1 MRLTKLACTL
11 GALFAIF
18 ALACSDSTDP
28 DDPGGGGGTGGSNGG
43 SGGVGGSGEE
53 PVLPED
59 GPDTGWEP
67 EVPASLYEP
76 IDAEPRPAS
85 CGAEFGYVAKVRGWI
100 VAPGGQPL
108 KNAFAQFCI
117 YSSTDSYVCLSPATS
132 DENGIYTVEVPE
144 AFRCVKEVAM
154 RTLAAVEHPKA
165 NRAIVY
171 CPVTT
176 GDDPVVRLEDP
187 SVLPLIVRTE
197 DLPPVGNED
206 EAREVVLADGLTLQ
220 VTPSAFS
227 FGVGKYEELSA
238 RFVPADAVGLCGDAP
253 TFDGLYAL
261 HPEDQIEGSGF
272 PFSIENTTGLP
283 AGARV
288 EFFVLGGLDCKLAD
302 GTKLAEGE
310 WARFGEGEVSADGT
324 SIHTDE
330 GVGLPCTTWLA
341 YRLKE

>member
-1 MRLTKLACTL
+1 MGGPAVPT
-11 GALFAIF
+11 GAAAAWEGAARSPF
-18 ALACSDSTDP
+18 S
-28 DDPGGGGGTGGSNGG
+28 
-43 SGGVGGSGEE
+43 
-53 PVLPED
+53 ED

-197 DLPPVGNED
+197 VSPRSAMKTRR
-206 EAREVVLADGLTLQ
+206 ARSSWRMA
-220 VTPSAFS
+220 S
-227 FGVGKYEELSA
+227 
-238 RFVPADAVGLCGDAP
+238 
-253 TFDGLYAL
+253 
-261 HPEDQIEGSGF
+261 
-272 PFSIENTTGLP
+272 
-283 AGARV
+283 
-288 EFFVLGGLDCKLAD
+288 
-302 GTKLAEGE
+302 
-310 WARFGEGEVSADGT
+310 
-324 SIHTDE
+324 
-330 GVGLPCTTWLA
+330 PC
-341 YRLKE
+341 R